1 VSLELTDLGY
11 VEDGDNLVT
20 LAMNGWGDADP
31 WWLNG
36 HTYQLFAFEGCPP
49 RIDAGGRWR
58 QTEP

>member
-31 WWLNG
+31 WWLNLQT
-36 HTYQLFAFEGCPP
+36 HP
-49 RIDAGGRWR
+49 DATAELKGSTRDDPYPCLG
-58 QTEP
+58 